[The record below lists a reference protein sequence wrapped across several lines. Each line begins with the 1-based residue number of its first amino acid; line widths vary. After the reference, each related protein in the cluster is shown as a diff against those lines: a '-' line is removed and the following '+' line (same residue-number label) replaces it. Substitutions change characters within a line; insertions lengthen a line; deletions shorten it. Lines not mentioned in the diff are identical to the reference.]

1 MKNLARKSLVVIMLT
16 MSLTTQAH
24 DVDLTSKEKERIVTN
39 LHLDNVKQGSVLTII
54 DRNGLVLYNEAIKKS
69 GDYSK
74 GFDLTTLP
82 DGEYFFE
89 LDSDLKIIIIPFNV
103 KSNEVIFDK
112 EAEKLIYKPVVR
124 AKDHMVYVSK
134 VALDE
139 SPLSYKIYFADNRDL
154 VYSEKFEA
162 SDDIKKVYDF
172 SASKKGSYLFV
183 FESNG
188 RRYTKV
194 IKI

>member
-1 MKNLARKSLVVIMLT
+1 MKNLARKSLVVIMLS
-16 MSLTTQAH
+16 MSLSTLANET
-24 DVDLTSKEKERIVTN
+24 DMTSKEKERIVTN

-54 DRNGLVLYNEAIKKS
+54 DGNGLVLYNEAIKKT

-89 LDSDLKIIIIPFNV
+89 LDSDLKIIVIPFNV
-103 KSNEVIFDK
+103 KENEVIFDK
-112 EAEKLIYKPVVR
+112 EAEKSIYKPVVR
-124 AKDHMVYVSK
+124 AKDDKVYISK

-139 SPLSYKIYFADNRDL
+139 SPLSYKIYFADNHDL

-172 SASKKGSYLFV
+172 SASKKGNYLFV

-194 IKI
+194 VKI

>member
-1 MKNLARKSLVVIMLT
+1 MKNLARKILVAIMLT
-16 MSLTTQAH
+16 MSLSTQAN
-24 DVDLTSKEKERIVTN
+24 VADLTSKEKVATN

-54 DRNGLVLYNEAIKKS
+54 DGNGLVLYNESIKKS

-89 LDSDLKIIIIPFNV
+89 LDSELKIIVIPFNV
-103 KSNEVIFDK
+103 KAKEVIFDK
-112 EAEKLIYKPVVR
+112 EAEKSIYKPVVR
-124 AKDHMVYVSK
+124 TKDQMVYVSK

-139 SPLSYKIYFADNRDL
+139 SPLTYKIYFADNHDL

-162 SDDIKKVYDF
+162 DEEIKKAYDF

-188 RRYTKV
+188 RRYTKAV
-194 IKI
+194 KI

>member
-1 MKNLARKSLVVIMLT
+1 MKNLARKSLVAIMLT
-16 MSLTTQAH
+16 MSLSTQANV
-24 DVDLTSKEKERIVTN
+24 VDLTSKEKERVATN

-54 DRNGLVLYNEAIKKS
+54 DGNGLVLYNESIKKS

-89 LDSDLKIIIIPFNV
+89 LDSELKIIVIPFNV
-103 KSNEVIFDK
+103 KAKEVIFDK
-112 EAEKLIYKPVVR
+112 EAEKSIYKPVVR

-134 VALDE
+134 TAMDE
-139 SPLSYKIYFADNRDL
+139 SPLSYKIYFADNHDL

-162 SDDIKKVYDF
+162 DEEIKKAYDF

-188 RRYTKV
+188 RRYTKA

>member
-16 MSLTTQAH
+16 MSLSTQANET
-24 DVDLTSKEKERIVTN
+24 DMTSKEKERIVTN

-54 DRNGLVLYNEAIKKS
+54 DGNGLVLYNEAIKKT

-89 LDSDLKIIIIPFNV
+89 LDADLKIIVIPFNV
-103 KSNEVIFDK
+103 KANEVIFDK
-112 EAEKLIYKPVVR
+112 EAEKSIYKPVVR
-124 AKDHMVYVSK
+124 AKDQMVYVSK
-134 VALDE
+134 AAMDE
-139 SPLSYKIYFADNRDL
+139 SPLSYKIYFADNHDL

-162 SDDIKKVYDF
+162 DDEIKKAYDF

-188 RRYTKV
+188 RRYTKAV
-194 IKI
+194 KI

>member
-1 MKNLARKSLVVIMLT
+1 MKNLARKSLVVIMLS
-16 MSLTTQAH
+16 MSLSTLANET
-24 DVDLTSKEKERIVTN
+24 DMTSKEKERIVTN

-54 DRNGLVLYNEAIKKS
+54 DGNGLVLYNEAIKKT

-89 LDSDLKIIIIPFNV
+89 LDSDLKIIVIPFNV
-103 KSNEVIFDK
+103 KENEVIFDK
-112 EAEKLIYKPVVR
+112 EAEKSIYKPVVR
-124 AKDHMVYVSK
+124 AKDDKVYVSK

-139 SPLSYKIYFADNRDL
+139 SPLSYKIYFADNHDL

-172 SASKKGSYLFV
+172 SASKKGNYLFV

-194 IKI
+194 VKI

>member
-1 MKNLARKSLVVIMLT
+1 MKNLARKSLVVIMLS
-16 MSLTTQAH
+16 MSLSTLANET
-24 DVDLTSKEKERIVTN
+24 DMTSKEKERIVTN

-54 DRNGLVLYNEAIKKS
+54 DGNGLVLYNEAIKKT

-89 LDSDLKIIIIPFNV
+89 LDSDLKIIVIPFNV
-103 KSNEVIFDK
+103 KENEVIFDK
-112 EAEKLIYKPVVR
+112 EAEKSIYKPVVR
-124 AKDHMVYVSK
+124 AKDDKVYVSK

-139 SPLSYKIYFADNRDL
+139 SPLSYKIYFADNHDL

-172 SASKKGSYLFV
+172 SASKKGNYLFV

-188 RRYTKV
+188 RRYTKAV
-194 IKI
+194 KI

>member
-16 MSLTTQAH
+16 MSLSTQANE
-24 DVDLTSKEKERIVTN
+24 VDMTSKEKERIVTK
-39 LHLDNVKQGSVLTII
+39 LHLDNVKQGSVLTIV

-89 LDSDLKIIIIPFNV
+89 LDSDLKIIVIPFNV
-103 KSNEVIFDK
+103 KSNEVVFDK
-112 EAEKLIYKPVVR
+112 EAEKSIYKPVVR

-134 VALDE
+134 VALDD

-172 SASKKGSYLFV
+172 SASEKGKYLFV

-188 RRYTKV
+188 RSYTKTV
-194 IKI
+194 KF

>member
-1 MKNLARKSLVVIMLT
+1 MKNLARKSLVAIMLT
-16 MSLTTQAH
+16 MSLSTQANV
-24 DVDLTSKEKERIVTN
+24 VDLTSKEKERVATN

-54 DRNGLVLYNEAIKKS
+54 DGNGLVLYNESIKKS

-89 LDSDLKIIIIPFNV
+89 LDSELKIIVIPFNV
-103 KSNEVIFDK
+103 KAKEVIFDK
-112 EAEKLIYKPVVR
+112 EAEKSIYKPVVR
-124 AKDHMVYVSK
+124 TKDQIVYVSK

-139 SPLSYKIYFADNRDL
+139 SPLTYKIYFADNHDL

-162 SDDIKKVYDF
+162 DEEIKKAYDF

-188 RRYTKV
+188 RRYTKAV
-194 IKI
+194 KI

>member
-16 MSLTTQAH
+16 MSLSTQANK
-24 DVDLTSKEKERIVTN
+24 VDMTSKEKERIVTK

-89 LDSDLKIIIIPFNV
+89 LDSDLKIIVIPFNV
-103 KSNEVIFDK
+103 KSNEVVFDK
-112 EAEKLIYKPVVR
+112 EAEKSIYKPVVR

-134 VALDE
+134 VALDD

-172 SASKKGSYLFV
+172 SASKKGKYLFV

-188 RRYTKV
+188 RSYTKAV
-194 IKI
+194 KF

>member
-16 MSLTTQAH
+16 MSLSTQANE
-24 DVDLTSKEKERIVTN
+24 VDMTSKEKERIVTK

-89 LDSDLKIIIIPFNV
+89 LDSDLKIIVIPFNV
-103 KSNEVIFDK
+103 KSNEVVFDK
-112 EAEKLIYKPVVR
+112 EAEKSIYKPVVR

-134 VALDE
+134 AALDD

-172 SASKKGSYLFV
+172 SASKKGKYLFV

-188 RRYTKV
+188 RSYTKTV
-194 IKI
+194 KF

>member
-16 MSLTTQAH
+16 MSLSTQANE
-24 DVDLTSKEKERIVTN
+24 VDMTSKEKERIVTK
-39 LHLDNVKQGSVLTII
+39 LQLDNVKQGSVLTIV

-89 LDSDLKIIIIPFNV
+89 LDSDLKIIVIPFNV
-103 KSNEVIFDK
+103 KSNEVVFDK
-112 EAEKLIYKPVVR
+112 EAEKSIYKPVVR

-134 VALDE
+134 VALDD

-172 SASKKGSYLFV
+172 SASKKGKYLFV

-188 RRYTKV
+188 RSYTKTV
-194 IKI
+194 KF

>member
-1 MKNLARKSLVVIMLT
+1 MKNLARKSLVVIMLS
-16 MSLTTQAH
+16 MSLSTLANET
-24 DVDLTSKEKERIVTN
+24 DMTSKEKERIVTN
-39 LHLDNVKQGSVLTII
+39 LHLENVKQGSVLTII
-54 DRNGLVLYNEAIKKS
+54 DGNGLVLYNEAIKKT

-89 LDSDLKIIIIPFNV
+89 LDSDLKIIVIPFNV
-103 KSNEVIFDK
+103 KENEVIFDK
-112 EAEKLIYKPVVR
+112 EAEKSIYKPVVR
-124 AKDHMVYVSK
+124 AKDDKVYVSK

-139 SPLSYKIYFADNRDL
+139 SPLSYKIYFADNHDL

-172 SASKKGSYLFV
+172 SASKKGNYLFV

-194 IKI
+194 VKI